1 MATFTITLSGN
12 INESLSVGDA
22 IYTAGKVNALD
33 AGSTVVIASGTT
45 GTTQTLTAASNQVV
59 VGTTVSGTGITNTV
73 TVASI
78 DGVNLVLS
86 GAPGGTPSGTLTFT
100 GADSGIDKNNSSNLP
115 VLRGTVTA
123 INNTTN
129 VITVNDGGTSVS
141 GNDLANAMALFAK
154 SGVVNTSGISGY
166 YAKVKMKNTS
176 TTEAKLFSVG
186 SEVV

>member
-1 MATFTITLSGN
+1 MGTFTITLSGN
-12 INESLSVGDA
+12 INESLSIGDA

-33 AGSTVVIASGTT
+33 AGGT
-45 GTTQTLTAASNQVV
+45 
-59 VGTTVSGTGITNTV
+59 
-73 TVASI
+73 
-78 DGVNLVLS
+78 
-86 GAPGGTPSGTLTFT
+86 
-100 GADSGIDKNNSSNLP
+100 DSGIDKNNSSNLP
-115 VLRGTVTA
+115 VFRGEVTV
-123 INNTTN
+123 INHTTN

-141 GNDLANAMALFAK
+141 GNNLANDMALFAK

>member
-33 AGSTVVIASGTT
+33 AGGT
-45 GTTQTLTAASNQVV
+45 
-59 VGTTVSGTGITNTV
+59 
-73 TVASI
+73 
-78 DGVNLVLS
+78 
-86 GAPGGTPSGTLTFT
+86 
-100 GADSGIDKNNSSNLP
+100 DSGIDKNNSNNLP
-115 VLRGTVTA
+115 VFRGTVTD
-123 INNTTN
+123 INNTANIIRVFESSAT
-129 VITVNDGGTSVS
+129 IS
-141 GNDLANAMALFAK
+141 GNDLANDMALFAK

>member
-12 INESLSVGDA
+12 INESLSIGDA

-33 AGSTVVIASGTT
+33 AG
-45 GTTQTLTAASNQVV
+45 
-59 VGTTVSGTGITNTV
+59 
-73 TVASI
+73 
-78 DGVNLVLS
+78 
-86 GAPGGTPSGTLTFT
+86 

-115 VLRGTVTA
+115 ILRGTVTA

-129 VITVNDGGTSVS
+129 VITVDDGGTSVT
-141 GNDLANAMALFAK
+141 GNQLANAMALFAK

-166 YAKVKMKNTS
+166 YAKIKMKNTS

>member
-1 MATFTITLSGN
+1 MGTFTITLSGN

-33 AGSTVVIASGTT
+33 AGTTASVSSAIGTEI
-45 GTTQTLTAASNQVV
+45 TLTAPNNQIIP
-59 VGTTVSGTGITNTV
+59 GLTVTGTGISNTV

-78 DGVNLVLS
+78 SGEDLVLS
-86 GAPGGTPSGTLTFT
+86 GAPGGTPSGTLTFS

-115 VLRGTVTA
+115 ILRGTVTG

-129 VITVNDGGTSVS
+129 VITVDDGGTAIT
-141 GNDLANAMALFAK
+141 GNQLANAMALFAK

-166 YAKVKMKNTS
+166 YAKIKMKNTS

>member
-12 INESLSVGDA
+12 INESLSIGDA

-33 AGSTVVIASGTT
+33 AGGT
-45 GTTQTLTAASNQVV
+45 
-59 VGTTVSGTGITNTV
+59 
-73 TVASI
+73 
-78 DGVNLVLS
+78 
-86 GAPGGTPSGTLTFT
+86 
-100 GADSGIDKNNSSNLP
+100 DSGIDKNNSSNLP

-129 VITVNDGGTSVS
+129 VITVDDGGTSVS
-141 GNDLANAMALFAK
+141 GNALANAMALFAK

>member
-12 INESLSVGDA
+12 INESLSIGDA

-33 AGSTVVIASGTT
+33 AGGT
-45 GTTQTLTAASNQVV
+45 
-59 VGTTVSGTGITNTV
+59 
-73 TVASI
+73 
-78 DGVNLVLS
+78 
-86 GAPGGTPSGTLTFT
+86 
-100 GADSGIDKNNSSNLP
+100 DSGIDKNNSSNLP
-115 VLRGTVTA
+115 VLRGTVTL

-129 VITVNDGGTSVS
+129 TITVNDGGTSVS
-141 GNDLANAMALFAK
+141 INALANDMALFAK

-166 YAKVKMKNTS
+166 YAKVKMQNTS

>member
-1 MATFTITLSGN
+1 MATFTITVSGN

-33 AGSTVVIASGTT
+33 AGST
-45 GTTQTLTAASNQVV
+45 
-59 VGTTVSGTGITNTV
+59 
-73 TVASI
+73 
-78 DGVNLVLS
+78 
-86 GAPGGTPSGTLTFT
+86 
-100 GADSGIDKNNSSNLP
+100 DSGIYTNNRSNLP
-115 VLRGTVTA
+115 ILRGTVTA

-129 VITVNDGGTSVS
+129 IITVDDGWTSVT
-141 GNDLANAMALFAK
+141 GNQLANAMALFAK

-166 YAKVKMKNTS
+166 YAKIKMKNTS

>member
-12 INESLSVGDA
+12 INESLSIGDA

-33 AGSTVVIASGTT
+33 AG
-45 GTTQTLTAASNQVV
+45 
-59 VGTTVSGTGITNTV
+59 
-73 TVASI
+73 
-78 DGVNLVLS
+78 
-86 GAPGGTPSGTLTFT
+86 

-115 VLRGTVTA
+115 ILRGTVTG

-129 VITVNDGGTSVS
+129 VITVDDGGTAIT
-141 GNDLANAMALFAK
+141 GNQLANAMALFAK

-166 YAKVKMKNTS
+166 YAKIKMKNTS

>member
-1 MATFTITLSGN
+1 MGAFTITLSGN

-33 AGSTVVIASGTT
+33 AGGT
-45 GTTQTLTAASNQVV
+45 
-59 VGTTVSGTGITNTV
+59 
-73 TVASI
+73 
-78 DGVNLVLS
+78 
-86 GAPGGTPSGTLTFT
+86 
-100 GADSGIDKNNSSNLP
+100 DSGIDKNNSNNLP
-115 VLRGTVTA
+115 VFRGTVTD
-123 INNTTN
+123 INNTANIIRVFESSAT
-129 VITVNDGGTSVS
+129 IS
-141 GNDLANAMALFAK
+141 GNDLANDMALFAK

>member
-12 INESLSVGDA
+12 INESLSIGDA

-33 AGSTVVIASGTT
+33 AGGT
-45 GTTQTLTAASNQVV
+45 
-59 VGTTVSGTGITNTV
+59 
-73 TVASI
+73 
-78 DGVNLVLS
+78 
-86 GAPGGTPSGTLTFT
+86 
-100 GADSGIDKNNSSNLP
+100 DSGIDKNNSSNLP
-115 VLRGTVTA
+115 ILRGTVTG

-129 VITVNDGGTSVS
+129 VITVDDGGTTIT
-141 GNDLANAMALFAK
+141 GNQLANTMALFAK

-166 YAKVKMKNTS
+166 YAKIKMKNTS

>member
-12 INESLSVGDA
+12 INESLSIGDA

-33 AGSTVVIASGTT
+33 E
-45 GTTQTLTAASNQVV
+45 
-59 VGTTVSGTGITNTV
+59 
-73 TVASI
+73 
-78 DGVNLVLS
+78 
-86 GAPGGTPSGTLTFT
+86 GGT
-100 GADSGIDKNNSSNLP
+100 DSGIDKNNSSNLP
-115 VLRGTVTA
+115 VLRGTVTL

-129 VITVNDGGTSVS
+129 TITVNDGGTSVS
-141 GNDLANAMALFAK
+141 INALANDMALFAK

-166 YAKVKMKNTS
+166 YAKVKMQNTS